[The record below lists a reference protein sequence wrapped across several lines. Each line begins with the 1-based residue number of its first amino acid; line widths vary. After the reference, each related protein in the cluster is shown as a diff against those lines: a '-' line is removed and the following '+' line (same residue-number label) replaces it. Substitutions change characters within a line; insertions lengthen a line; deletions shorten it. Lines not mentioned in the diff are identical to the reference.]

1 MLSNNAGDHL
11 ISHTVTRAV
20 PSAQRGLTSVFG
32 MGTGDPSQYG
42 HRQTWMALGGWF
54 SAAGRSICTS
64 RIVPPGP
71 VREAARNLAP
81 TRAKKTKSNWGTRL
95 EEYPS
100 VLRGVNSMVKPN
112 GRLVLV
118 SYAHHC
124 ASTPSLS
131 TRWSFWALQGDL
143 ILGRASRLY
152 AFSGYHNR
160 TSLPSRALGR
170 TTGTQEV
177 RPSRSSRTKD
187 SPPQISYAHSR

>member
-1 MLSNNAGDHL
+1 M
-11 ISHTVTRAV
+11 
-20 PSAQRGLTSVFG
+20 FG

-42 HRQTWMALGGWF
+42 HRQTWRRLAGGCPQQSSATSALVRMFSPGGRQ
-54 SAAGRSICTS
+54 G
-64 RIVPPGP
+64 
-71 VREAARNLAP
+71 
-81 TRAKKTKSNWGTRL
+81 TRFAIWRHAYATKSIGNTRL
-95 EEYPS
+95 EEHPRE
-100 VLRGVNSMVKPN
+100 LRGVNSMVKPN

-118 SYAHHC
+118 SCAHRC

-131 TRWSFWALQGDL
+131 TRSSSWALQGDL

>member
-1 MLSNNAGDHL
+1 
-11 ISHTVTRAV
+11 
-20 PSAQRGLTSVFG
+20 
-32 MGTGDPSQYG
+32 
-42 HRQTWMALGGWF
+42 MALGGWLPAACRGVCLSRMVSPGSAGTRSAIWRQIF
-54 SAAGRSICTS
+54 STAFRVICNE
-64 RIVPPGP
+64 IDWG
-71 VREAARNLAP
+71 P
-81 TRAKKTKSNWGTRL
+81 TRLVRRA
-95 EEYPS
+95 S
-100 VLRGVNSMVKPN
+100 VKLRGVNSMDKPN

-118 SYAHHC
+118 SCTHHC
-124 ASTPSLS
+124 ASTSSLS
-131 TRWSFWALQGDL
+131 TRWSFWTLQGDL